1 MKAGNGISPEL
12 ESTVAIIEGMGFQV
26 VEAQYRRL
34 RASIQVVIFIYRAE
48 GVSLADCTD
57 VYRTVMPRLEVVL
70 DSREINLEI
79 SSPGISRSI
88 KYFREFSIFTGR
100 KLRLMERDENEWI
113 EGTIASADDETMV
126 FATGS
131 GERSY
136 TREEITKAKIS
147 EG

>member
-1 MKAGNGISPEL
+1 MKEGNGISPEL

-26 VEAQYRRL
+26 VEAQSRQL
-34 RASIQVVIFIYRAE
+34 RSSTQVVFFIYRSG
-48 GVSLADCTD
+48 GVTLEDCTN

-70 DSREINLEI
+70 DSRDISLEV
-79 SSPGISRSI
+79 SSPGISRTI
-88 KYFREFSIFTGR
+88 KYFREFSIFQGA
-100 KLRLMERDENEWI
+100 KVRLMEAGENDWI
-113 EGTIASADDETMV
+113 EGIIASADEQKMV
-126 FATGS
+126 LSSEA